1 MKDREV
7 SGRPPR
13 PLGRAAIAVAWLVAT
28 AIAIAL
34 MLIGAEAAKAG
45 IYRAAQCNPSLG
57 AGHSDIAFERTSDHY
72 RGEAFCGDGGTGL
85 TIAHR
90 GENTHG
96 GRRGA
101 WRLEVP
107 AALELIAARMSV
119 AGTAESGH
127 LPELAAGTGRIPTR
141 SFGRAAGHLHRAR
154 WKGPAGV
161 LEARLRCARG
171 AGCGRGR
178 DAELR
183 LHHLLVT
190 VRDATPPQLDLGG
203 SLLDGATHRGRVPL
217 EAGVADA
224 GSGVS
229 RVVVDVNGEPI
240 AAPSL
245 ACDLSHGIGRRL
257 QPCPAADRLSLT
269 ARTAAGAFRQG
280 PNLLRACAFDY
291 SRSTDANRDCAGHRV
306 RIDNQCPVSGEGATA
321 RVEVRAR
328 PVGGRG
334 RVRIEGRLTRAGGG
348 VVAGATVCV
357 ATRIR
362 LPGTAERVVATPR
375 TGPGG
380 RFRAS
385 LPRGPSRELRVA
397 YWADRDRVA
406 ERYIRLRSRVLPR
419 LRLRPRGTLHNG
431 DSIRFEVRI
440 PGPVA
445 AGRRVALKV
454 RDDGHW
460 LVLRAG
466 RTDGHGRWSA
476 SYRFHDTAGERR
488 YRFRAYVPRQA
499 GYPYRA
505 GRSPVRR
512 ARVVG

>member
-7 SGRPPR
+7 GTRPPR
-13 PLGRAAIAVAWLVAT
+13 ALGRAAIALAWLVAT
-28 AIAIAL
+28 AITIAL
-34 MLIGAEAAKAG
+34 MLIAADAAQAG

-57 AGHSDIAFERTSDHY
+57 AGHPDIAFERTSDHY
-72 RGEAFCGDGGTGL
+72 RGEASCGDGGGGL
-85 TIAHR
+85 TIVHR
-90 GENTHG
+90 GGSTHG

-107 AALELIAARMSV
+107 EALELIAAGMSV
-119 AGTAESGH
+119 AGTAAGGH
-127 LPELAAGTGRIPTR
+127 LPELAAGTGRIATR
-141 SFGRAAGHLHRAR
+141 SFGRAAGHPHQVR
-154 WKGPAGV
+154 WKGPAAV
-161 LEARLRCARG
+161 LEARLRCARR

-178 DAELR
+178 DAGLR
-183 LHHLLVT
+183 LRRLLVT
-190 VRDATPPQLDLGG
+190 VRDATAPQLDLGG
-203 SLLDGATHRGRVPL
+203 PLLDGATHRGRVPL
-217 EAGVADA
+217 EAAVADA

-245 ACDLSHGIGRRL
+245 ACDLAHGIGRRL

-269 ARTAAGAFRQG
+269 TRTAAGAFRQG

-306 RIDNQCPVSGEGATA
+306 RIDNECPVSGEGATG
-321 RVEVRAR
+321 RLQVRAR
-328 PVGGRG
+328 RVGGRG
-334 RVRIEGRLTRAGGG
+334 RVRVDGRLARADGGG
-348 VVAGATVCV
+348 VTGATLCV
-357 ATRIR
+357 ATRTR

-380 RFRAS
+380 RFRAT
-385 LPRGPSRELRVA
+385 LQRGPSRELRVA
-397 YWADRDRVA
+397 YWGDRDHVT
-406 ERYIRLRSRVLPR
+406 ERYVRLRSRVLPR
-419 LRLRPRGTLHNG
+419 LRLRPKRTLHNG

-440 PGPVA
+440 PGPAA
-445 AGRRVALKV
+445 AGRRVALKA

-466 RTDGHGRWSA
+466 RTDRHGRWSA

-499 GYPYRA
+499 GYPYGA